1 MITDEEFSALIAE
14 AAETIP
20 EPTGAN
26 AILAAAR
33 VEIDFPLV
41 ASPIAKARRH
51 PRGFALSALGAAAVL
66 AIVIAVAVSSS
77 SSSPSSSSSSPANI
91 AHGAFPRQALG
102 QYAAVGRAAL
112 PIAPGVTRS
121 SAATSSTSGTAS
133 ASSQKII
140 TTGTLSLV
148 VDKSALAHVVAEL
161 QAIASSLGGY
171 VSTSSVALAGSSRG
185 GTVVL
190 GIPAGV
196 FQKAVSEAEALGTL
210 KHLSTTAT
218 NVTGQVADLGA
229 QVSALEAART
239 QLEALFARAGTIPA
253 LLSVQNEITSVQSQ
267 IQQLQAQQ
275 RVLANEVSFSSL
287 TVALAVPSATHVL
300 APPSSR
306 FSSAWHQAVSRVEN
320 GLSTLLA
327 ESGIVLFSV
336 VLLVLIG
343 LLVLFGGRL
352 LWSFVRRRLV

>member
-1 MITDEEFSALIAE
+1 MITDGECSALIAE

-33 VEIDFPLV
+33 VEIDLPSV
-41 ASPIAKARRH
+41 ASPIVKARRH
-51 PRGFALSALGAAAVL
+51 PRGFAISALGAAAVL

-77 SSSPSSSSSSPANI
+77 SAPSRSAHRASSPSVPEL
-91 AHGAFPRQALG
+91 GA
-102 QYAAVGRAAL
+102 VRAFGETQTMA
-112 PIAPGVTRS
+112 GVTNSNATTSAS
-121 SAATSSTSGTAS
+121 STAS
-133 ASSQKII
+133 AGSQKII

-148 VDKSALAHVVAEL
+148 VEKSVLGHVVAKL
-161 QAIASSLGGY
+161 QVIATSLGGY
-171 VSTSSVALAGSSRG
+171 VSTSNVALAGSSRG

-190 GIPAGV
+190 GVPAGE
-196 FQKAVSEAEALGTL
+196 FQKAVSEAESLGTL

-218 NVTGQVADLGA
+218 DVTGQVADLGA

-239 QLEALFARAGTIPA
+239 QLEALFARAGTIQA

-267 IQQLQAQQ
+267 IQQLQARQ
-275 RVLANEVSFSSL
+275 RVLANEISFSSL
-287 TVALAVPSATHVL
+287 TVALAMPSATHASV
-300 APPSSR
+300 PGR
-306 FSSAWHQAVSRVEN
+306 FSKAWHQAVSHVEG

-327 ESGIVLFSV
+327 DSGIVLFSV
-336 VLLVLIG
+336 VLLVVIG
-343 LLVLFGGRL
+343 LILLFGGRL

>member
-1 MITDEEFSALIAE
+1 MITDGEFSALIAE

-20 EPTGAN
+20 EPTGAD

-33 VEIDFPLV
+33 AEVDPPSV

-51 PRGFALSALGAAAVL
+51 PRGFVISALGAAAVL
-66 AIVIAVAVSSS
+66 AIVIAVSVSSS
-77 SSSPSSSSSSPANI
+77 SSPPSIAHRASSPS
-91 AHGAFPRQALG
+91 ALG
-102 QYAAVGRAAL
+102 LGAPAFGRGQTMA
-112 PIAPGVTRS
+112 GVTRVKDTS
-121 SAATSSTSGTAS
+121 SASSTAS

-148 VDKSALAHVVAEL
+148 VHERALGHVVAEL
-161 QAIASSLGGY
+161 QAIATSLGGY
-171 VSTSSVALAGSSRG
+171 VSTSNVALAGSSRG

-190 GIPAGV
+190 GVPAGE
-196 FQKAVSEAEALGTL
+196 FQKAVSEAESLGTL

-218 NVTGQVADLGA
+218 DVTGQVADLGA

-239 QLEALFARAGTIPA
+239 QLEALFARAGTIQA

-275 RVLANEVSFSSL
+275 RVLANEISFSSL
-287 TVALAVPSATHVL
+287 TVALAMPSATHAS
-300 APPSSR
+300 APSR
-306 FSSAWHQAVSRVEN
+306 FSKAWHQAVSHVEG

-327 ESGIVLFSV
+327 DSGIVLFSV
-336 VLLVLIG
+336 VLLIVLG